1 MAAVRLRGSRG
12 TADALGL
19 VLMTPF
25 VIAVAVTVVHLGLA
39 VDRGAV
45 ARSSAA
51 LAAQTAALERRT
63 SDAEGVSSAAVLAMV
78 EPAGTCPSPQVIVDL
93 SDHRPGGA
101 VSAEVRCGSAIGRSV
116 AVVDRFRWSRP

>member
-1 MAAVRLRGSRG
+1 
-12 TADALGL
+12 
-19 VLMTPF
+19 MTPLI
-25 VIAVAVTVVHLGLA
+25 VGVAVTVVHLGLA

-51 LAAQTAALERRT
+51 VAAQTAALERRA
-63 SDAEGVSSAAVLAMV
+63 SDVEGASTAAVLAMTD
-78 EPAGTCPSPQVIVDL
+78 PAGTCPSPQVVVDV

-101 VSAEVRCGSAIGRSV
+101 VSAEVRCGSVIGRSI

>member
-1 MAAVRLRGSRG
+1 MRLRGSRG

-19 VLMTPF
+19 VLMTPL
-25 VIAVAVTVVHLGLA
+25 IIGVAVTVVHLGLA

-51 LAAQTAALERRT
+51 VAAQTAALERRA
-63 SDAEGVSSAAVLAMV
+63 SDAEGASTAAVLAMTD
-78 EPAGTCPSPQVIVDL
+78 PAGTCPSPQVLVDV

-101 VSAEVRCGSAIGRSV
+101 VSAEVRCGSVIGRSI